1 MSSSTATS
9 LSGAV
14 PDATSSAP
22 RFGEPS
28 AAARSHGHRSRHR
41 RHGLSADDSPMIQVR
56 VALLSDDRDGKD
68 AGPSPGETRVH
79 LRDVTLRL
87 PDLWGGALAQ
97 GARPLPGDKPW
108 WSTPTAVAAALG
120 GKHSPDVPDSGSATA
135 PGAVPPGAPGQPD
148 APQQREGGRGA
159 RATAGA
165 ATEDAA
171 PFAVR
176 PRSPPAPPAPRDPA
190 GTTAAAGGIDAAQS
204 SEHFWPV
211 IGHRVTVTAERTVA
225 TATAARRFWRRE
237 SSAHPAC
244 LLQLGPQAV
253 LIVESL
259 TVKYFTA
266 SDEASL
272 ATGGIG
278 CTRVRFVGASLQL
291 SPSALP
297 LDLPL
302 LAAVEAHACGIV
314 RDGLISTLTT
324 DRLLAA
330 AAASVPAPLSMP
342 QAPPPERVRSLAGG
356 LREVPVVPLGA
367 ALAGWC
373 SLPVVLMPP
382 AARQAAPSS
391 PPSIAHLLA
400 ASSLAPARVSPSPS
414 GAATAPVSDR
424 IAHIDA
430 VAAGAAAHPSARS
443 CLPLRAAPSSHVRVA
458 FLSDASVVV
467 TARDASLASRVP
479 IVSGSPLDY
488 RSIAPTD
495 SWSNGGFGREL
506 GPAATECSE
515 VTVV

>member
-1 MSSSTATS
+1 
-9 LSGAV
+9 
-14 PDATSSAP
+14 
-22 RFGEPS
+22 
-28 AAARSHGHRSRHR
+28 
-41 RHGLSADDSPMIQVR
+41 MIQVR

-87 PDLWGGALAQ
+87 PDLW
-97 GARPLPGDKPW
+97 
-108 WSTPTAVAAALG
+108 
-120 GKHSPDVPDSGSATA
+120 
-135 PGAVPPGAPGQPD
+135 
-148 APQQREGGRGA
+148 
-159 RATAGA
+159 
-165 ATEDAA
+165 
-171 PFAVR
+171 
-176 PRSPPAPPAPRDPA
+176 DPA

-302 LAAVEAHACGIV
+302 LAAVEAHACGI
-314 RDGLISTLTT
+314 
-324 DRLLAA
+324 
-330 AAASVPAPLSMP
+330 
-342 QAPPPERVRSLAGG
+342 
-356 LREVPVVPLGA
+356 
-367 ALAGWC
+367 
-373 SLPVVLMPP
+373 
-382 AARQAAPSS
+382 
-391 PPSIAHLLA
+391 
-400 ASSLAPARVSPSPS
+400 
-414 GAATAPVSDR
+414 
-424 IAHIDA
+424 
-430 VAAGAAAHPSARS
+430 
-443 CLPLRAAPSSHVRVA
+443 
-458 FLSDASVVV
+458 
-467 TARDASLASRVP
+467 
-479 IVSGSPLDY
+479 
-488 RSIAPTD
+488 
-495 SWSNGGFGREL
+495 
-506 GPAATECSE
+506 CSE